1 MARSGAW
8 QSACVHTRPGLSLI
22 GRLIVCAYIA
32 AACYASA
39 LTAIINPFK
48 GLSPKSTN
56 STSRSPFLSLS
67 LFFFSSIF
75 FPPYSPCCL
84 CFAVFS
90 VIRNG
95 IASDR
100 LAAERTGSF
109 TREWSICRARR
120 VPCFLFSRF
129 YTLGVLLVNCL
140 TCCLRVSFLSFFSS
154 SWCGYFWD

>member
-32 AACYASA
+32 AACYDSA

-56 STSRSPFLSLS
+56 STSRSPFF
-67 LFFFSSIF
+67 LFFLPFHLSSPLPPFSSILSRTLSF
-75 FPPYSPCCL
+75 YSPSLFCG
-84 CFAVFS
+84 FS

-95 IASDR
+95 IAIVLRSELVR
-100 LAAERTGSF
+100 LRESGRFVEHTAFRAFSF
-109 TREWSICRARR
+109 PTFIHSGVARE
-120 VPCFLFSRF
+120 LFN
-129 YTLGVLLVNCL
+129 LLP
-140 TCCLRVSFLSFFSS
+140 
-154 SWCGYFWD
+154 